1 MAMGSDKKE
10 QGKSIK
16 SMHWMK
22 RIPKKLRLL
31 WFALRK
37 FNDDKGFLL
46 SSGLAFTFLV
56 GLIPLLLLLLF
67 LVGTYLYSDREVL
80 NHIRR
85 YLENVAPSLDPRVM
99 KNILRVIRD
108 RKIVGVLGVGGLIWA
123 SIWVFSTLRTVLN
136 IIFQVKK
143 GQGIIRGIVTDLL
156 MIFLV
161 GTLHLSSM
169 TLASVMVY
177 LKRYRFSFKSPLA
190 LGVLVGFALKYII
203 PFLLSFWMFFLVY
216 KIIPN
221 KKITSRTALQ
231 AALFTSLLWEGAK
244 HLFGWY
250 VLSLGGFTM
259 VYGSLSTL
267 AIFVLWVF
275 YSSTILLM
283 GGEVAYFLEKER
295 AGR

>member
-1 MAMGSDKKE
+1 M
-10 QGKSIK
+10 KSIL
-16 SMHWMK
+16 S
-22 RIPKKLRLL
+22 KLRIL
-31 WFALRK
+31 WSALKK
-37 FNDDKGFLL
+37 FNNDNGFLL

-67 LVGTYLYSDREVL
+67 LAGTYLYSDREVL

-85 YLENVAPSLDPRVM
+85 YLENVAPSLDPEVM
-99 KNILRVIRD
+99 KNILTVIRD
-108 RKIVGVLGVGGLIWA
+108 RKIVGILGVGGSIWA
-123 SIWVFSTLRTVLN
+123 SIWVFSTLRTAFN

-143 GQGIIRGIVTDLL
+143 GQGIIRGIATDCL

-161 GTLHLSSM
+161 GTLHLTSM
-169 TLASVMVY
+169 AITSVMVY
-177 LKRYRFSFKSPLA
+177 LERYRFSFKSPLE
-190 LGVLVGFALKYII
+190 LGVLVGFFLKYII
-203 PFLLSFWMFFLVY
+203 PFLLSFGMFFLVY

-244 HLFGWY
+244 HLFGLY
-250 VLSLGGFTM
+250 VLNLGGFTM
-259 VYGSLSTL
+259 IYGSLGAL
-267 AIFVLWVF
+267 AVFVLWVY

-295 AGR
+295 RIDD

>member
-1 MAMGSDKKE
+1 MRRVKRIL
-10 QGKSIK
+10 GKS
-16 SMHWMK
+16 
-22 RIPKKLRLL
+22 RLL
-31 WFALRK
+31 WSALRK
-37 FNDDKGFLL
+37 FYDDNGFLL

-67 LVGTYLYSDREVL
+67 LVGTYLYSDRQVL
-80 NHIRR
+80 SHIRH

-108 RKIVGVLGVGGLIWA
+108 RRIVGVLGVGGLIWTA
-123 SIWVFSTLRTVLN
+123 IWVFSTLRTVLN
-136 IIFQVKK
+136 IVFQVKK
-143 GQGIIRGIVTDLL
+143 GQGIIRGIATDLL

-161 GTLHLSSM
+161 GILHLTSM
-169 TLASVMVY
+169 TFASVMVY
-177 LKRYRFSFKSPLA
+177 LRRYRFSFKSPLE
-190 LGVLVGFALKYII
+190 LGVLVGFFLKYVI
-203 PFLLSFWMFFLVY
+203 PFLLSFWMIFVIY

-221 KKITSRTALQ
+221 KKITSRTALR

-267 AIFVLWVF
+267 AVFVL
-275 YSSTILLM
+275 
-283 GGEVAYFLEKER
+283 
-295 AGR
+295 

>member
-1 MAMGSDKKE
+1 MN
-10 QGKSIK
+10 
-16 SMHWMK
+16 WLK
-22 RIPKKLRLL
+22 RISRRLRLL
-31 WFALRK
+31 WFAVKK
-37 FNDDKGFLL
+37 FYDDNGFLL

-67 LVGTYLYSDREVL
+67 LVGAYLYSDQDVL
-80 NHIRR
+80 NHIRH

-143 GQGIIRGIVTDLL
+143 GQGIIRGIATDLL

-161 GTLHLSSM
+161 GTLHLTSM
-169 TLASVMVY
+169 TLASVMTY
-177 LKRYRFSFKSPLA
+177 LKRYRFSFKSPLQ
-190 LGVLVGFALKYII
+190 LGVLVGFFLKYII

-221 KKITSRTALQ
+221 KKITSNTALR
-231 AALFTSLLWEGAK
+231 AAFFTSLLWEGAK

-267 AIFVLWVF
+267 AIFVLWVY

>member
-1 MAMGSDKKE
+1 
-10 QGKSIK
+10 
-16 SMHWMK
+16 MK
-22 RIPKKLRLL
+22 RILRRL
-31 WFALRK
+31 WVLWSALRK
-37 FNDDKGFLL
+37 FYDDNGFLL

-67 LVGTYLYSDREVL
+67 LAGTYLYSDREVL

-99 KNILRVIRD
+99 KNIMRVIRD

-123 SIWVFSTLRTVLN
+123 SIWVFSTLRTALN
-136 IIFQVKK
+136 MIFQVKK
-143 GQGIIRGIVTDLL
+143 GQGIIRGIATDLL

-161 GTLHLSSM
+161 GTLHLTSM
-169 TLASVMVY
+169 TFASVMVY
-177 LKRYRFSFKSPLA
+177 LKRYRFSFKSPME

-203 PFLLSFWMFFLVY
+203 PFLLSFWMFFLIY

-259 VYGSLSTL
+259 VYGSLSAL
-267 AIFVLWVF
+267 AVFVLWVY
-275 YSSTILLM
+275 YSSTILLV
-283 GGEVAYFLEKER
+283 GGEVAHLLEKER
-295 AGR
+295 TGR

>member
-1 MAMGSDKKE
+1 
-10 QGKSIK
+10 
-16 SMHWMK
+16 
-22 RIPKKLRLL
+22 
-31 WFALRK
+31 
-37 FNDDKGFLL
+37 
-46 SSGLAFTFLV
+46 
-56 GLIPLLLLLLF
+56 
-67 LVGTYLYSDREVL
+67 
-80 NHIRR
+80 
-85 YLENVAPSLDPRVM
+85 
-99 KNILRVIRD
+99 
-108 RKIVGVLGVGGLIWA
+108 LIWA
-123 SIWVFSTLRTVLN
+123 SIWVFSTLRTALN
-136 IIFQVKK
+136 IIFHVKK
-143 GQGIIRGIVTDLL
+143 GRGIIRGIAIDLL

-161 GTLHLSSM
+161 GTLHLTSM
-169 TLASVMVY
+169 TFASVMVY
-177 LKRYRFSFKSPLA
+177 LKRYRFGFKSPLE
-190 LGVLVGFALKYII
+190 LGALVGFALKYII

-221 KKITSRTALQ
+221 KKITSWTALQ

>member
-1 MAMGSDKKE
+1 MDKK
-10 QGKSIK
+10 IF
-16 SMHWMK
+16 
-22 RIPKKLRLL
+22 RKLRLL

-37 FNDDKGFLL
+37 FRDDKGFLL

-67 LVGTYLYSDREVL
+67 LVGAYLYSDQEVL
-80 NHIRR
+80 NHIRH

-99 KNILRVIRD
+99 KNILRVIGD
-108 RKIVGVLGVGGLIWA
+108 RKIIGVLGVGGLIWA

-143 GQGIIRGIVTDLL
+143 GQGIIRGIATDLL

-161 GTLHLSSM
+161 GTLHLTSM
-169 TLASVMVY
+169 IITSVMVY
-177 LKRYRFSFKSPLA
+177 LKRYRFSFKSPLE
-190 LGVLVGFALKYII
+190 LGLLVGFTLKYII
-203 PFLLSFWMFFLVY
+203 PFFLSFWMFFLIY

-231 AALFTSLLWEGAK
+231 AALFSSLLWEGAK

-267 AIFVLWVF
+267 AVFVLWVY

>member
-1 MAMGSDKKE
+1 MKE
-10 QGKSIK
+10 I
-16 SMHWMK
+16 K
-22 RIPKKLRLL
+22 RIFRKLRLL
-31 WFALRK
+31 WFALKK
-37 FNDDKGFLL
+37 FTDDNGFLL

-67 LVGTYLYSDREVL
+67 LVGTYLYSDQEVL

-99 KNILRVIRD
+99 KNILRVIQD

-143 GQGIIRGIVTDLL
+143 GRGIIRGIATDLL

-161 GTLHLSSM
+161 GTLHLTSM
-169 TLASVMVY
+169 TLTSVMAY
-177 LKRYRFSFKSPLA
+177 LKRYRFSFKSPLE
-190 LGVLVGFALKYII
+190 LGVLVGFSLKYAI
-203 PFLLSFWMFFLVY
+203 PFLLSFCMFFLIY

-250 VLSLGGFTM
+250 VLSLEGFTM

-267 AIFVLWVF
+267 AIFVLWVY
-275 YSSTILLM
+275 YSSTIVLM